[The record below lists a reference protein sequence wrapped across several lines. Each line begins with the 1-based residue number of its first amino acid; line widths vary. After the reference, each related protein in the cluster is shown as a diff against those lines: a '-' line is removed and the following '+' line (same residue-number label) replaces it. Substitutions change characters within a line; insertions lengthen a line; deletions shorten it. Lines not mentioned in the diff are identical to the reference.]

1 MPVALKYKLR
11 FGFLLSKSG
20 GAIQENQVTFSIFTF
35 PTLSQNWLLHMAH
48 LNSGSESLKRYCL
61 LCTTTSSLRALLPFV
76 PYRSPVLV
84 YQLLNKFNQYD
95 AKVVADHKSKDKRIK
110 GEVEGE
116 SEVKTKCSTQ
126 VSRNSSK
133 ENSKACE
140 VQKPDYIHVRARR
153 GQATDS
159 HSLAERARREKISKK
174 MKCLQDLV
182 PGCNKVTG
190 KAGMLDE
197 IINYVQSLQR
207 QVEFLSMKIA
217 ALNSSVEFNV
227 ENLPIKEFPAY
238 VANFPAAAKL
248 PAMPN
253 LTCFQLNPMQK
264 EAVNCMLN
272 ETIHPPLTA
281 TEGIASASVSIP
293 EQALSSS
300 TITWEASKY
309 HPHLQIELPST
320 DLEKITRN
328 PLEGAS
334 VFCYKLTF
342 SHGVYVTGSHRPQ
355 ALRGKQKNPILL
367 LPVCSPWKAVPYNGM
382 DVTVLDR
389 QQATYPLE
397 LFASSVPLFQ
407 SYLVGGG
414 PEFGDSEKL
423 NLVPPDAAPGYCISR
438 TSSCQMTAFHAASMK
453 EEREDMILE
462 KMESTTGSGSRESFT
477 KRKAEQLQPF
487 STWNM
492 DPQGLY
498 NVYDMGFH

>member
-1 MPVALKYKLR
+1 MDVTVLDRQQATYPLELFASSVPLFQSYLGSGPIVELKRPEAYLGGDGFHEFVYFPVGGGPEFGDSEKLNLVPPDAAPGYCISR
-11 FGFLLSKSG
+11 TSSCQMTAFHAASMKEEREDMILEKMESTTG
-20 GAIQENQVTFSIFTF
+20 
-35 PTLSQNWLLHMAH
+35 
-48 LNSGSESLKRYCL
+48 SGSRESFTKRK
-61 LCTTTSSLRALLPFV
+61 AE
-76 PYRSPVLV
+76 
-84 YQLLNKFNQYD
+84 
-95 AKVVADHKSKDKRIK
+95 VVADHKSKDKRIK

-300 TITWEASKY
+300 TIT
-309 HPHLQIELPST
+309 
-320 DLEKITRN
+320 
-328 PLEGAS
+328 
-334 VFCYKLTF
+334 
-342 SHGVYVTGSHRPQ
+342 
-355 ALRGKQKNPILL
+355 
-367 LPVCSPWKAVPYNGM
+367 
-382 DVTVLDR
+382 
-389 QQATYPLE
+389 
-397 LFASSVPLFQ
+397 
-407 SYLVGGG
+407 
-414 PEFGDSEKL
+414 
-423 NLVPPDAAPGYCISR
+423 
-438 TSSCQMTAFHAASMK
+438 
-453 EEREDMILE
+453 
-462 KMESTTGSGSRESFT
+462 
-477 KRKAEQLQPF
+477 LQPF

>member
-1 MPVALKYKLR
+1 MDVTVLDRQQATYPLELFASSVPLFQSYLGSGPIVELKRPEAYLGGDGFHEFVYFPVGGGPEFGDSEKLNLVPPDAAPGYCISR
-11 FGFLLSKSG
+11 TSSCQMTAFHAASMKEEREDMILEKMESTTG
-20 GAIQENQVTFSIFTF
+20 
-35 PTLSQNWLLHMAH
+35 
-48 LNSGSESLKRYCL
+48 SGSRESFTKRK
-61 LCTTTSSLRALLPFV
+61 AE
-76 PYRSPVLV
+76 
-84 YQLLNKFNQYD
+84 
-95 AKVVADHKSKDKRIK
+95 VVADHKSKDKRIK
-110 GEVEGE
+110 SEVEGE

-300 TITWEASKY
+300 TIT
-309 HPHLQIELPST
+309 
-320 DLEKITRN
+320 
-328 PLEGAS
+328 
-334 VFCYKLTF
+334 
-342 SHGVYVTGSHRPQ
+342 
-355 ALRGKQKNPILL
+355 
-367 LPVCSPWKAVPYNGM
+367 
-382 DVTVLDR
+382 
-389 QQATYPLE
+389 
-397 LFASSVPLFQ
+397 
-407 SYLVGGG
+407 
-414 PEFGDSEKL
+414 
-423 NLVPPDAAPGYCISR
+423 
-438 TSSCQMTAFHAASMK
+438 
-453 EEREDMILE
+453 
-462 KMESTTGSGSRESFT
+462 
-477 KRKAEQLQPF
+477 QLQPF